1 MKVMQQ
7 TYCIAGHVFR
17 ISGENLCK
25 AVGNMPGF
33 KPFVTTDAEPTF
45 SFQEECPDKAPEMIS
60 VQYTFET
67 EGVGGVFGRTSD
79 GFRMSMN
86 TEEREIFEM
95 WYRQDDR
102 VVFVGGHWM
111 IRMYRFALWVAYGLM
126 TLKSATLAIHS
137 SCIVYKGKAV
147 MFLGESGTGK
157 STHTRLWR
165 EHIDGAFLLNDD
177 SPMVRVEEGKVWV
190 YGSAWSGK
198 TPCYRNERYEL
209 KACVRLSQ
217 APHNRIRK
225 LPLLQA
231 YASLHPSCAPEFAYD
246 DMLYDEVSRTLGEIL
261 SVTPVYHLE
270 CLPNSDAARLSCQT
284 IFS

>member
-1 MKVMQQ
+1 MKEMQQ
-7 TYCIAGHVFR
+7 IYRIAEHVFQV
-17 ISGENLCK
+17 SGENLCK
-25 AVGNMPGF
+25 VVSNMSGF
-33 KPFVTTDAEPTF
+33 KPFVAIGADPAF
-45 SFQEECPDKAPEMIS
+45 FFQEELPDKAPQFLS
-60 VQYTFET
+60 AQYTFET
-67 EGVGGVFGRTSD
+67 EGVGGVFGRTPD

-86 TEEREIFEM
+86 TNEGETFEM
-95 WYRQDDR
+95 WCRQGES
-102 VVFVGGHWM
+102 VVYLGGDW
-111 IRMYRFALWVAYGLM
+111 ILRMYRFALWVAYGLM

-137 SCIVYKGKAV
+137 SCIVYQGKAV

-165 EHIDGAFLLNDD
+165 EHIEGSFLLNDD

-198 TPCYRNERYEL
+198 TPCYLNERYEL
-209 KACVRLSQ
+209 MACVRLSQ
-217 APHNRIRK
+217 ASHNRIRK

-246 DMLYDEVSRTLGEIL
+246 DALYDEVSRTLGQIL

-270 CLPNSDAARLSCQT
+270 CLPDGDAARLSCQT
-284 IFS
+284 VFS